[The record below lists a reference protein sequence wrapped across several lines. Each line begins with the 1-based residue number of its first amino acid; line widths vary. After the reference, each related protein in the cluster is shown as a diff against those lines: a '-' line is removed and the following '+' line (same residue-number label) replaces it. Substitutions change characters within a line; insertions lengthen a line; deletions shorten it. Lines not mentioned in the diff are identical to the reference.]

1 MGGGG
6 GVGERNPGP
15 TLLEPPLRVT
25 HFVSLSHHEL
35 VQE

>member
-1 MGGGG
+1 MSGLIGGGG
-6 GVGERNPGP
+6 GGAD
-15 TLLEPPLRVT
+15 PPLRVT

>member
-6 GVGERNPGP
+6 GGERIPGP
-15 TLLEPPLRVT
+15 SLLDPPLRVT
-25 HFVSLSHHEL
+25 HFVSLSHHEV

>member
-1 MGGGG
+1 MSGLIGGGGG
-6 GVGERNPGP
+6 GVGGAD
-15 TLLEPPLRVT
+15 PPLRVT